1 MPKFLFAPLFAG
13 LGAIA
18 GGLLFDT
25 VGPLKAIGSMAGHL
39 GAALG
44 AMIGVF
50 VGHFMSRR

>member
-1 MPKFLFAPLFAG
+1 MPRFLFAPLFAG

-25 VGPLKAIGSMAGHL
+25 VGPLKSIGSMAGHL

-50 VGHFMSRR
+50 VGHLMSRR